1 MKISRS
7 ITIAPDAVD
16 RILPSELPDDMA
28 ILTHRIRAAL
38 GTRAETRPAPP
49 VPPAF
54 PWLGP
59 VMAIGI
65 DEPPAAPWVLLE
77 GHTPLRLLVDAA
89 RSMRTGALVVAC
101 GDSHKAMF
109 FREGWLSCIA
119 SDHPDHHLGE
129 QLVAHRTISEEQRQE
144 ALDFSERTDL
154 AFGRTLFVLGILSFD
169 QVIDAIREKVE
180 AEIADFA
187 TWSECRWFFVERE
200 PARLNLI
207 HLAIDVRELRA
218 VRTATEPLPV

>member
-7 ITIAPDAVD
+7 IPIASDGGIGYSRAK
-16 RILPSELPDDMA
+16 LPDDMA

-38 GTRAETRPAPP
+38 GARTETHSASPEPAL
-49 VPPAF
+49 

-59 VMAIGI
+59 IHAIGI
-65 DEPPAAPWVLLE
+65 DEPPAAPWVVLE

-89 RSMRTGALVVAC
+89 RSLRTGALIVAC

-119 SDHPDHHLGE
+119 SDHPEHHLGE
-129 QLVAHRTISEEQRQE
+129 RLVTHRTISEEQRQE
-144 ALDFSERTDL
+144 ALEFSDKTDL

-169 QVIDAIREKVE
+169 QVIDAIREKIEV
-180 AEIADFA
+180 EIADFA

-200 PARLNLI
+200 PDRLNLI
-207 HLAIDVRELRA
+207 HLAIDVRDLRA
-218 VRTATEPLPV
+218 VRSAAEPLPV